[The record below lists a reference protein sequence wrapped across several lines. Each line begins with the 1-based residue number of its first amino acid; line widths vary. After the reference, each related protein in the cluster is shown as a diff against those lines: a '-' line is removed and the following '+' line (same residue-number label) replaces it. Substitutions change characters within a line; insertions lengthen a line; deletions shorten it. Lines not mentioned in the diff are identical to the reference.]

1 MDQSE
6 DMNPR
11 TQAIHLDGR
20 TLEGGGQLVRIAV
33 SLSALT
39 GRPVIIDH
47 IRGNRSGKQGLKGS
61 HLAAITY
68 LARVSGSSVVG
79 AELGSTSLS
88 FYPRAVQMPRDRDHE
103 RGGAIESHINIALRT
118 AGSVFLVFQALY
130 PYMLHAGA
138 NSPIPERQITL
149 SIVGGTNV
157 SFSPS
162 YDYVAQ
168 VLVPNFARVGLP
180 HLSVQLIKRGWGSGP
195 FSLGKV
201 TLIADP
207 LTLCEDGNKAGSSP
221 QFPPI
226 DVAQYQRGTISQIEI
241 TILAPDDPFPRSTER
256 GVHGKGRN
264 RRPGG
269 TQSRKHM
276 SRAGGNSD
284 GLPNATLTI
293 RQFVED
299 EIFRSL
305 CKGLGKLPSSV
316 FTSGLSSS
324 SAAVQHPHTESDDND
339 IPINIHTTEATHH
352 YSHVYILIVAHT
364 STGFRVGHD
373 ALFGVNGDPGARQ
386 ARHKSRN
393 GPEEAAM
400 VVKNLVE
407 QCVDGFLEELY
418 DPRLQQGSTPVDRE
432 EYPPCVD
439 KYSRDQLAVFEALGR
454 SASQPS
460 DDGGGGKEDER
471 YWSLHMQTAR
481 WVCEEMLSNQAHDMK
496 HLHQAPRSSTLEGN
510 DNAKHPVI

>member
-1 MDQSE
+1 MDQL
-6 DMNPR
+6 DGRNPR

-39 GRPVIIDH
+39 GQPVIIDH

-88 FYPRAVQMPRDRDHE
+88 FYPQADRDHE
-103 RGGAIESHINIALRT
+103 RRGAIESYINIALRT

-138 NSPIPERQITL
+138 NSSIPERQITL

-180 HLSVQLIKRGWGSGP
+180 RLSVQLIKRGWGTGP

-207 LTLCEDGNKAGSSP
+207 LTLCEDGNRAGSSP
-221 QFPPI
+221 LFPPI

-241 TILAPDDPFPRSTER
+241 TILAPDDPFPKSTER

-264 RRPGG
+264 QRPGG
-269 TQSRKHM
+269 TQSRRHM

-284 GLPNATLTI
+284 GSPNGTLTI

-316 FTSGLSSS
+316 FTSGPSSS
-324 SAAVQHPHTESDDND
+324 SAAVQHPHTESDSND

-386 ARHKSRN
+386 ARHKSRK
-393 GPEEAAM
+393 GPEEAVI
-400 VVKNLVE
+400 VVKSLVE
-407 QCVDGFLEELY
+407 RCVDGFLEELY
-418 DPRLQQGSTPVDRE
+418 DPRLQEGSTPVDGE
-432 EYPPCVD
+432 GHPPCVD
-439 KYSRDQLAVFEALGR
+439 RYSRDQLAVFEALGR
-454 SASQPS
+454 STSQPN
-460 DDGGGGKEDER
+460 DDSGRGKEDER
-471 YWSLHMQTAR
+471 YWSLHTQTAR
-481 WVCEEMLSNQAHDMK
+481 WVCEKMLT
-496 HLHQAPRSSTLEGN
+496 LRSGTLEGN
-510 DNAKHPVI
+510 DTAKHPVI

>member
-1 MDQSE
+1 MDQS
-6 DMNPR
+6 DGINPT
-11 TQAIHLDGR
+11 TQAVHLDGR

-33 SLSALT
+33 TLSALT

-88 FYPRAVQMPRDRDHE
+88 FYPRAVQMPRDRGHE

-138 NSPIPERQITL
+138 NSSVLERQITL

-180 HLSVQLIKRGWGSGP
+180 HLSVQLIKRGWGTGP

-207 LTLCEDGNKAGSSP
+207 LTLCEGGNGAGSSP

-226 DVAQYQRGTISQIEI
+226 DLSQYQRGTISQVEI
-241 TILAPDDPFPRSTER
+241 TILAPDDPFPKSTGRGIRS
-256 GVHGKGRN
+256 KGRN
-264 RRPGG
+264 QRPGG
-269 TQSRKHM
+269 TQFRRHM
-276 SRAGGNSD
+276 SRAEGDNDDS
-284 GLPNATLTI
+284 PNATQTI
-293 RQFVED
+293 RQFVEN
-299 EIFRSL
+299 EILRSL
-305 CKGLGKLPSSV
+305 HKGLRKLPSCV
-316 FTSGLSSS
+316 FTSEPLSS
-324 SAAVQHPHTESDDND
+324 SAAVRHPHTESDGND
-339 IPINIHTTEATHH
+339 IPVNIRTTETTHH

-386 ARHKSRN
+386 ARHKQRN
-393 GPEEAAM
+393 GPEEAVT
-400 VVKNLVE
+400 VVKDLVE
-407 QCVDGFLEELY
+407 RCVEGFLEELY
-418 DPRLQQGSTPVDRE
+418 DPRLQQGSTSMNRE

-439 KYSRDQLAVFEALGR
+439 KYLRDQLVVFEALGR
-454 SASQPS
+454 LRFQPN
-460 DDGGGGKEDER
+460 DDSRRGKEDER

-481 WVCEEMLSNQAHDMK
+481 WVCEEMLSKQAHDMK
-496 HLHQAPRSSTLEGN
+496 HLH
-510 DNAKHPVI
+510 